1 MRVTVGTN
9 SMHWI
14 PAQESQLGKRR
25 SRAHGT
31 AAHKLEH
38 HARHASSFFQTVLFT
53 LCVRTYARPEDHLHM
68 PAGNKEKRRES
79 IRHMAFFVRPFGS
92 TETIWLVQ
100 LQPNINVP
108 F

>member
-1 MRVTVGTN
+1 MVRPLISLSTT
-9 SMHWI
+9 
-14 PAQESQLGKRR
+14 
-25 SRAHGT
+25 
-31 AAHKLEH
+31 
-38 HARHASSFFQTVLFT
+38 HATRLFFFKPCCL
-53 LCVRTYARPEDHLHM
+53 LSACVRTHAQKIICTCPRAE
-68 PAGNKEKRRES
+68 NKEKRRES